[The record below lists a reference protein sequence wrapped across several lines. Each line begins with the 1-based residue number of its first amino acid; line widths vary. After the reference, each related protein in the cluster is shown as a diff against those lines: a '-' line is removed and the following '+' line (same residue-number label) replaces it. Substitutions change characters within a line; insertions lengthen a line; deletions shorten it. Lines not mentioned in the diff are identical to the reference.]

1 MNTILVTAMAGVIGT
16 AGMSIALWG
25 ISHTGIA
32 NAAMIRA
39 IGSLFTRSYED
50 SFGLGLTVHFIVG
63 IIIAFVYIALISLL
77 EPVSL
82 AGAIA
87 YGGMIGLAHGVAFGF
102 LLVVAVAEHHPLEQ
116 FRKAGLEVAIAHFIG
131 HVIYGVLVGA
141 VVGLTGVRFFN

>member
-1 MNTILVTAMAGVIGT
+1 MNTIIFTALAGVIGT

-32 NAAMIRA
+32 NASMIRA

-77 EPVSL
+77 APVSL
-82 AGAIA
+82 AGTIA

-102 LLVVAVAEHHPLEQ
+102 LLVGAVAEHHPLEQ
-116 FRKAGLEVAIAHFIG
+116 FRKAGLEVAIAHLTG
-131 HVIYGVLVGA
+131 HVIYGVLVGT
-141 VVGLTGVRFFN
+141 VVGLTGVRFFS

>member
-1 MNTILVTAMAGVIGT
+1 MNTIIFTALAGVIGT

-32 NAAMIRA
+32 NASMIRA

-63 IIIAFVYIALISLL
+63 IIIAFVYIALISLF
-77 EPVSL
+77 EPESL

-116 FRKAGLEVAIAHFIG
+116 FRKAGLEVAIAHLIG
-131 HVIYGVLVGA
+131 HVVYGVLVGA
-141 VVGLTGVRFFN
+141 VVGLTGIRFFG

>member
-1 MNTILVTAMAGVIGT
+1 VNTIIFTALAGVIGT

-63 IIIAFVYIALISLL
+63 IILAFIYIALISLF
-77 EPVSL
+77 EPESL

-102 LLVVAVAEHHPLEQ
+102 LLVVAIAEHHPLEQ
-116 FRKAGLEVAIAHFIG
+116 FRKAGLEVAIAHLIG
-131 HVIYGVLVGA
+131 HVVYGVLVGA
-141 VVGLTGVRFFN
+141 VVGLTGIRFFD

>member
-1 MNTILVTAMAGVIGT
+1 VNTLIFTALAGVIGT

-25 ISHTGIA
+25 VSHAGIA

-39 IGSLFTRSYED
+39 IGSLFTHSYED

-63 IIIAFVYIALISLL
+63 IILAFVYVALISLL

-102 LLVVAVAEHHPLEQ
+102 LLVIAVAEHHPLER
-116 FRKAGLEVAIAHFIG
+116 FRNAGLEVAVAHLFG
-131 HVIYGVLVGA
+131 HVVYGVLVGL
-141 VVGLTGVRFFN
+141 VVGLTGVRFFS

>member
-1 MNTILVTAMAGVIGT
+1 VNTIIFTALAGVIGT

-32 NAAMIRA
+32 NASMIRA

-77 EPVSL
+77 APVSL
-82 AGAIA
+82 AGTIA

-116 FRKAGLEVAIAHFIG
+116 FRKAGLEVAIAHLTG
-131 HVIYGVLVGA
+131 HVIYGVLVGT
-141 VVGLTGVRFFN
+141 VVGLTGVRFFS

>member
-1 MNTILVTAMAGVIGT
+1 MNTIIFTALAGVIGT

-63 IIIAFVYIALISLL
+63 IILAFIYIALISLF
-77 EPVSL
+77 EPESL

-116 FRKAGLEVAIAHFIG
+116 FRKAGLEVAIAHLIG
-131 HVIYGVLVGA
+131 HVVYGVLVGA
-141 VVGLTGVRFFN
+141 VVGLTGIRFFG

>member
-1 MNTILVTAMAGVIGT
+1 MNTILVTALAGVIGT
-16 AGMSIALWG
+16 AGISIALWG

-32 NAAMIRA
+32 NAPMIRA

-63 IIIAFVYIALISLL
+63 IIIAFVYVALISLL
-77 EPVSL
+77 EPASL

-102 LLVVAVAEHHPLEQ
+102 LLVVVVAEHHPLEQ
-116 FRKAGLEVAIAHFIG
+116 FRRAGLEVVVAHLFG
-131 HVIYGVLVGA
+131 HVVYGVLVGA
-141 VVGLTGVRFFN
+141 VVGLTGVRFFG